1 MFPHPSTLTA
11 FARQRHA
18 ESLAEADR
26 YRLAQSA
33 KAEGSASRVWGAL
46 AAAVVALTLPFVA
59 SLLG

>member
-18 ESLAEADR
+18 ESLAETDR

-33 KAEGSASRVWGAL
+33 VAEGSVPRVWGAL
-46 AAAVVALTLPFVA
+46 AAIVLALALPFVA
-59 SLLG
+59 ALLG